1 MILYIYTVMTRP
13 TIFQNFPRCFAVT
26 LDERILNFDYILSSF
41 LTPLYN
47 SQRQLNGK
55 IKNEQKF

>member
-1 MILYIYTVMTRP
+1 MTRP